1 MGAVS
6 IGVHRKAGGSEWRF
20 SAATNTWF
28 PLGKCGE
35 QPQPFKTPNY
45 GGGLAMTSPSRS
57 KRPYLIRAMHEWMG
71 DNGHTPHIVID
82 AAIDGVTVPREHV
95 KDGKIIL
102 NISHSAAHNL
112 KLTNAAV
119 SFRARFSG
127 VPFDV
132 WVPVASV
139 LGIYAKET
147 GQGMIFSHGADQ
159 PEPPDGPEDQEKPRS
174 GRSHLTV
181 VK

>member
-1 MGAVS
+1 MS
-6 IGVHRKAGGSEWRF
+6 NS
-20 SAATNTWF
+20 
-28 PLGKCGE
+28 
-35 QPQPFKTPNY
+35 
-45 GGGLAMTSPSRS
+45 SRS

-71 DNGHTPHIVID
+71 DNSHTPHIVID
-82 AAIDGVTVPREHV
+82 VAVDGVTVPSEHV

-102 NISHSAAHNL
+102 NISNSAAHNL
-112 KLTNAAV
+112 KMTNSSI

-127 VPFDV
+127 VAFDV

-147 GQGMIFSHGADQ
+147 GQGMIFSHGADH
-159 PEPPDGPEDQEKPRS
+159 PEPPEPEDDLESTRS
-174 GRSHLTV
+174 GRSHLKL